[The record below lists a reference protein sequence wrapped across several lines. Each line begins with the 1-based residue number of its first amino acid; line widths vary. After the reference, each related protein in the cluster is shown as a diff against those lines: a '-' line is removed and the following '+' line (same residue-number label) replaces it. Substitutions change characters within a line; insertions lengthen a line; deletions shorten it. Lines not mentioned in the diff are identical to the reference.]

1 MQYTIAEVTNGVA
14 KIEWP
19 DGTYSFAKLTAD
31 MTEADLDDLVYHS
44 APGYLMT
51 GETPSFVSA
60 GLTRTAALKPS
71 EVVIS
76 EVDGGDETPAWLE
89 ARMSAYGSIPSQIEY
104 ITENG
109 IEAWQAKVAQ
119 IKADNP
125 KT

>member
-14 KIEWP
+14 KIVWS
-19 DGTYSFAKLTAD
+19 DDSWSFIKLTAD
-31 MTEADLDDLVYHS
+31 MTEADLDDIVYQT
-44 APGYLMT
+44 APGYLTT
-51 GETPSFVSA
+51 GEAPSFVSA
-60 GLTRTAALKPS
+60 GSVRTASAKTIEAPA
-71 EVVIS
+71 
-76 EVDGGDETPAWLE
+76 DTTPEWLS
-89 ARMSAYGSIPSQIEY
+89 ARMAAYGSIVEQIEY